1 MDVALI
7 LVGLLILA
15 GLTHVSD
22 INFWVGWVLDDATC
36 LQWDSSGLATC
47 LILWS
52 LIHTCSWSCAG
63 VQERKWNTQVLF
75 QSSVWVNNYLS
86 KATIGGGK
94 HYHRYKEVWNLQD
107 ISKTHL
113 PYILISTHGFSC
125 SLIRKFAILVNFK
138 NHFIIIQ
145 FVTLRYLWYK

>member
-1 MDVALI
+1 MLLCMDVVLI
-7 LVGLLILA
+7 LVGLLILSR
-15 GLTHVSD
+15 LTHVSD
-22 INFWVGWVLDDATC
+22 VNFWVGWVLDDATC
-36 LQWDSSGLATC
+36 LQRDSLG

-52 LIHTCSWSCAG
+52 LIHTCSWGCAG

-86 KATIGGGK
+86 KATISGGE
-94 HYHRYKEVWNLQD
+94 HYHRRKEVWKLQD

-125 SLIRKFAILVNFK
+125 SLIRIFTKVVNFK
-138 NHFIIIQ
+138 NQFIIQ
-145 FVTLRYLWYK
+145 FVTLCYLWYK

>member
-1 MDVALI
+1 MDVAFI

-22 INFWVGWVLDDATC
+22 VNFWVGWVLDDATY
-36 LQWDSSGLATC
+36 LQQDSSGLAAC
-47 LILWS
+47 LILCS
-52 LIHTCSWSCAG
+52 LIHTCSWGCAG

-86 KATIGGGK
+86 KATISGGK
-94 HYHRYKEVWNLQD
+94 HYHRREEVWKLQD
-107 ISKTHL
+107 ISRTHL
-113 PYILISTHGFSC
+113 PYMLISTHGFSC
-125 SLIRKFAILVNFK
+125 SLIRIFTKLVNFK

-145 FVTLRYLWYK
+145 FVTLCYLWYK